1 MPLPVFLPIVWR
13 MINQYEAGTSD
24 DRPWGRWTVLATGE
38 GYTIKEIE
46 VHPGEVLSLQSH
58 EHRSEHWVVIAGV
71 AEVTVGDIIAT
82 KRVNDTAFIPVGT
95 KHRIAN
101 IGDTLMRFVEVQT
114 GEILSEDDIQR
125 YEDRYGRNTLPA
137 TG

>member
-1 MPLPVFLPIVWR
+1 MPLPVFLPIVRW

-24 DRPWGRWTVLATGE
+24 DRPWGRWTVIAIGT

-58 EHRSEHWVVIAGV
+58 EHRSEHWIVVAGV
-71 AEVTVGDIIAT
+71 AEVTVGDMVAT

-95 KHRIAN
+95 RHRIAN
-101 IGDTLMRFVEVQT
+101 VGDTPLRFIEVLT
-114 GEILSEDDIQR
+114 GERLDEDDIIR
-125 YEDRYGRNTLPA
+125 YEDRYGRLQDS
-137 TG
+137 